1 MTTCKNCAAEY
12 EGKFCP
18 NCGQKAKTSRITFRQ
33 VFKDIR
39 DQFVHFDQ
47 GFLYT
52 IKELALRPG
61 HSIREYVEGK
71 RVRHVK
77 PIKFMIWAAAISF
90 FIAHF
95 LGFQEHLVQ
104 RLQAENEAQ
113 GRSTQSTQKLVEF
126 IMGHPNILML
136 MTIPT
141 IAFCAWLFFRKKRLN
156 YAEYFSINAFLMGQ
170 LSIFSIA
177 TNIGFAFWRDLTP
190 QHLALIGVLQWCVW
204 TTYFGWAYSQFFNQP
219 KKVIAWLK
227 GVFVLMTGYILLIL
241 IIGLLATTVMYFF
254 KPQIEAWLAN

>member
-12 EGKFCP
+12 EG
-18 NCGQKAKTSRITFRQ
+18 NSVQTVAKRPKPPVSPSVRCS
-33 VFKDIR
+33 KDIR
-39 DQFVHFDQ
+39 DQFIHFDQ

-104 RLQAENEAQ
+104 RLQAESEAK

-136 MTIPT
+136 MTIQP
-141 IAFCAWLFFRKKRLN
+141 IAFLRLVVFSEKATQLRGVLFHKRLFDGPTQHF
-156 YAEYFSINAFLMGQ
+156 EYCNQCWICLLERPDGTAPRPHWRPAMVRLD
-170 LSIFSIA
+170 LV
-177 TNIGFAFWRDLTP
+177 FWLDL
-190 QHLALIGVLQWCVW
+190 Q
-204 TTYFGWAYSQFFNQP
+204 S
-219 KKVIAWLK
+219 
-227 GVFVLMTGYILLIL
+227 VF
-241 IIGLLATTVMYFF
+241 
-254 KPQIEAWLAN
+254 